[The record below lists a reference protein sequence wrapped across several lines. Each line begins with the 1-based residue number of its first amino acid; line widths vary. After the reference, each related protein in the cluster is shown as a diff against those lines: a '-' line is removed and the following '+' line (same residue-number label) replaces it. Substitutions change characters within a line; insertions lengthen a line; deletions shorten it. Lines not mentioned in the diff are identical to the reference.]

1 MLKQS
6 ISRMKKVLA
15 ILLTV
20 LFVLSVTAVAV
31 NAQGNCGCGSK
42 CPCGAVNA
50 AKCPCM
56 TTNGV
61 KCQCMTVDGVKY
73 PRVTT
78 HGVTAQ
84 T

>member
-1 MLKQS
+1 MFKQS

-42 CPCGAVNA
+42 CPCGAINA

-56 TTNGV
+56 TTDGV
-61 KCQCMTVDGVKY
+61 KCQCTTTNGIKC
-73 PRVTT
+73 PCVTT
-78 HGVTAQ
+78 NGVTAHA
-84 T
+84 